1 MFVQS
6 KKRCIAQAEQIY
18 TQAIEAYIARDFDKT
33 AQLFKQTFDLDPLN
47 PIYGLNTGFAY
58 DQDFQKYCLGKN
70 VN

>member
-18 TQAIEAYIARDFDKT
+18 TQAIEAYIARDFDKA